1 MRTHILA
8 AFVALALP
16 EAAVQGGLISNITAR
31 SGAAGADT
39 AFVLNGSNP
48 CRSVRVDYGDGS
60 VQAHDIERLP
70 VTLRHVYEVPG
81 TYQVRVR
88 GENGCGGGATATVR
102 IGTGIAIRRFQ
113 GMDRNGDGQISR
125 AEWQGSAQSFR
136 VHDWNGDGVLSGA
149 EVRAL
154 SHAELQEDP
163 DYAPDRAVLNDW
175 SERRF
180 QQLDRNGDNRV
191 TRAEWPYDYEQFSRV
206 DRNRDNIVSR
216 AEFTGSTFDDDRGDQ
231 FDYLDLNGN
240 NYIERGEWHSSVEAF
255 RWLDRNNDGVLS
267 RAEVAGTTT
276 GGSDQFDRL
285 DTNRDRVI
293 GANEWQWSRAS
304 FDRLDTNRDGR
315 ITRAEF
321 GSAGPIGEGGA
332 SRPITI
338 SGQDR
343 WVDTGI
349 VLRAGDVISV
359 TASGS
364 IRMSADPQDVAD
376 PQGAR
381 SGRRAKNA
389 PLPNQP
395 AGMLLARIGN
405 AQAMPVG
412 AGREIRAPLGGR
424 LYLGI
429 NDDHMPDNDGE
440 FQATITVRR

>member
-8 AFVALALP
+8 AFVALAVP
-16 EAAVQGGLISNITAR
+16 VAAAQSGLVSNITAR
-31 SGAAGADT
+31 AGAAGADT
-39 AFVLNGSNP
+39 AFTLNGSNP
-48 CRSVRVDYGDGS
+48 CPSVRVDYGDGT
-60 VQAHDIERLP
+60 VQAHNITRLP
-70 VTLRHVYEVPG
+70 VTLRHVYEVSG
-81 TYQVRVR
+81 TYQVRAR

-102 IGTGIAIRRFQ
+102 IGTGAAIRRFQ
-113 GMDRNGDGQISR
+113 GMDDNGDGQISR

-154 SHAELQEDP
+154 ANAELQDDP

-180 QQLDRNGDNRV
+180 QQLDRNRDNRV

-206 DRNRDNIVSR
+206 DRNRDNVVTR
-216 AEFTGSTFDDDRGDQ
+216 TEFTGSTFDDDRGDQ

-240 NYIERGEWHSSVEAF
+240 NYIERGEWHSSLEAF
-255 RWLDRNNDGVLS
+255 RWLDRNNDGLLS

-276 GGSDQFDRL
+276 GGTDQFDQL

-315 ITRAEF
+315 LTRSEF
-321 GSAGPIGEGGA
+321 GGAGPLDAGGA

-343 WVDTGI
+343 WIDTGI
-349 VLRAGDVISV
+349 VVNAGDVISV
-359 TASGS
+359 TANGS
-364 IRMSADPQDVAD
+364 IQMSADSQDVAD

-381 SGRRAKNA
+381 SGRKAANA

-405 AQAMPVG
+405 TRPIPVG
-412 AGREIRAPLGGR
+412 AAREIRASFGGR

-429 NDDHMPDNDGE
+429 NDDHMPDNNGA
-440 FQATITVRR
+440 FQATVTVKR

>member
-16 EAAVQGGLISNITAR
+16 EAAVQSGLVSSISTR
-31 SGAAGADT
+31 PTAAGGDT
-39 AFVLNGSNP
+39 SFTISGSNP
-48 CRSVRVDYGDGS
+48 CRAIRVDYGDGTG
-60 VQAHDIERLP
+60 QTHNITRLP
-70 VTLRHVYEVPG
+70 MTLRHVYEVPG

-88 GENGCGGGATATVR
+88 GENACGGEATTTVR
-102 IGTGIAIRRFQ
+102 IGTGSTVRRFQ
-113 GMDRNGDGQISR
+113 GMDDNGDGQISR

-154 SHAELQEDP
+154 VNSEVTDDP
-163 DYAPDRAVLNDW
+163 DYSPDRPVLNDW

-180 QQLDRNGDNRV
+180 VALDRNRDGRL
-191 TRAEWPYDYEQFSRV
+191 TRAEWPYDYEAFTRV

-216 AEFTGSTFDDDRGDQ
+216 TEFTGSTFDDDRGDQ

-240 NYIERGEWHSSVEAF
+240 NYIERGEWHSSLEAF
-255 RWLDRNNDGVLS
+255 RWLDRNNDGLLS
-267 RAEVAGTTT
+267 RAEVGGTPI
-276 GGSDQFDRL
+276 GGVDEFDRL
-285 DTNRDRVI
+285 DGNRDRYVN
-293 GANEWQWSRAS
+293 ANEWQWSRAS
-304 FDRLDTNRDGR
+304 FDRLDSNRDGR
-315 ITRAEF
+315 LSRTEF
-321 GSAGPIGEGGA
+321 EAGGPLDTTGA

-343 WVDTGI
+343 WIDTGI
-349 VLRAGDVISV
+349 VLRAGDTVSV
-359 TASGS
+359 TAEGT
-364 IRMSADPQDVAD
+364 IRMSADQQDVAD

-381 SGRRAKNA
+381 SGRRATNA

-405 AQAMPVG
+405 TEPRPVG
-412 AGREIRAPLGGR
+412 AGREFRAPLGGR

-429 NDDHMPDNDGE
+429 NDDHMPDNSGE
-440 FQATITVRR
+440 FRAKVTVRR